1 MVKRWLFLIVGILI
15 LPSLARAEEPAEAQR
30 AKADDFVL
38 SGYTEVGK
46 RSTAED
52 YEEEDT
58 DDDYAYQNYHL
69 KLEQEV
75 SDRLSYDISSFI
87 YKKDYK
93 SRDSLDNI
101 SRLFKT
107 NWSYYLRKLK
117 EDSLKL
123 DFKLRYKEKR
133 YKNTPGSEYDQ
144 INVAPTLTFKKK
156 DLYTVDLT
164 AGIDNFDYLAPGAKD
179 QLKIFSKIGGNRYFL
194 DKKLMLTSAYKIETL
209 EQKIINRKRTKQE
222 VAGGFDYLFD
232 LPWLYK
238 ITTRAGWGQRDT
250 KEDEERDEDFDYEY
264 WSYYTKTEHKINPKL
279 KTDLKYQY
287 FKKDYISADLDHR
300 GFYIQNGWDYEI
312 LDDEKQRWGLEFN
325 IEHKDVDY
333 TLKTGNNYKKE
344 TAELKASYQ
353 RKKNWKTSVSLEEN
367 FYDFNDSSND
377 KKRYYAKLSVEKL
390 FFKGDVVLLADFKYR
405 YTDYEQKDD
414 SRTEAVRLAFKYKF

>member
-1 MVKRWLFLIVGILI
+1 MKRAFFLIIGLLV
-15 LPSLARAEEPAEAQR
+15 LPSLAA
-30 AKADDFVL
+30 ADDFVL

-46 RSTAED
+46 RSTSED

-117 EDSLKL
+117 EETLEL
-123 DFKLRYKEKR
+123 GFKLKYKEKR
-133 YKNTPGSEYDQ
+133 YKNTPSSEYDQ
-144 INVAPTLTFKKK
+144 ISAAPTLTFKKK

-164 AGIDNFDYLAPGAKD
+164 AGIDNYDYLAPGEKD
-179 QLKIFSKIGGNRYFL
+179 QLKIFSSLGGDRYFL
-194 DKKLMLTSAYKIETL
+194 GKKLMLTSAYKIETL
-209 EQKIINRKRTKQE
+209 EQKITNRKRTKHE
-222 VAGGFDYLFD
+222 VMGGFDYLFD

-250 KEDEERDEDFDYEY
+250 KEDEARDEDYDYEY
-264 WSYYTKTEHKINPKL
+264 WSYYTKTEHRINPKL

-287 FKKDYISADLDHR
+287 FKKDYISADLDHG
-300 GFYIQNGWDYEI
+300 GFYIQNSWDYEI
-312 LDDEKQRWGLEFN
+312 LDDEKQRIGFDFGV
-325 IEHKDVDY
+325 EHKDVKYELKSGNDY
-333 TLKTGNNYKKE
+333 QKE
-344 TAELKASYQ
+344 TVEVKFSYK
-353 RKKNWKTSVSLEEN
+353 RKKNWQTSAGLEQN
-367 FYDFNDSSND
+367 FYDFDDSSND
-377 KKRYYAKLSVEKL
+377 KKRTYVKLSGEKL
-390 FFKGDVVLLADFKYR
+390 FLDGDLVLSLDFKYR

-414 SRTEAVRLAFKYKF
+414 KEQEAVRLAFKYKF

>member
-1 MVKRWLFLIVGILI
+1 MVKKWLFLIIGLLI
-15 LPSLARAEEPAEAQR
+15 LPSLAR
-30 AKADDFVL
+30 ADDFVL
-38 SGYTEVGK
+38 SGYTEIGK

-52 YEEEDT
+52 YEEEGT

-75 SDRLSYDISSFI
+75 SDRLSYDLSSFI

-93 SRDSLDNI
+93 PRDSLDNI

-123 DFKLRYKEKR
+123 DFKLKYKEKR
-133 YKNTPGSEYDQ
+133 YKNTPSSEYDQ
-144 INVAPTLTFKKK
+144 ISAAPTLTFKKK

-164 AGIDNFDYLAPGAKD
+164 AGIDNYDYLAPGAKD
-179 QLKIFSKIGGNRYFL
+179 QLKIFSKIGGDRYFL
-194 DKKLMLTSAYKIETL
+194 DKKLMLTSSYKIETT
-209 EQKIINRKRTKQE
+209 EQKKIDRKRTKHE
-222 VAGGFDYLFD
+222 VMGGFDYLFD

-250 KEDEERDEDFDYEY
+250 KGEEERDEDFDYDY
-264 WSYYTKTEHKINPKL
+264 WSYYTKTEHRISPKL
-279 KTDLKYQY
+279 KTGLKYQY

-390 FFKGDVVLLADFKYR
+390 FFKGDVVLFADLKYR

-414 SRTEAVRLAFKYKF
+414 SSTEAVRLAFKYKF